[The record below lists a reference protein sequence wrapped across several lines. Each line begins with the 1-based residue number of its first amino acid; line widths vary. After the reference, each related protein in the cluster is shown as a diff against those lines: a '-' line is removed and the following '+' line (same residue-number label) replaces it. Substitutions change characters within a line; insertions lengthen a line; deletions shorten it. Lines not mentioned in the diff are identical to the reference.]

1 MPFANGA
8 CEAVGGNILTDA
20 FGMAAMGA
28 MTPLVTI
35 RTLGLISELCRDAVN
50 QKHGPK
56 TEAQAIVCSMNVDH
70 FAPI

>member
-1 MPFANGA
+1 
-8 CEAVGGNILTDA
+8 
-20 FGMAAMGA
+20 MAAMGA

-35 RTLGLISELCRDAVN
+35 RTLGFISELCRDAVN